1 MMAALGGVNMIFGL
15 GLLETGITFDYAKL
29 LIDNEI
35 ARMIKETLAGIRITR
50 ETLALDI
57 IREVG
62 PGGEFISHEHTYQHF
77 REELSQYKLFDKQTR
92 SNWEAQGGKDLVEK
106 AYEEAKKIVESH
118 KPMALPSGAAAK
130 IQDIVKEAEEHYG
143 VIISKGG
150 D

>member
-15 GLLETGITFDYAKL
+15 GLLETGMTFDYAKL

-35 ARMIKETLAGIRITR
+35 ARMIKETLAGIPITR

-77 REELSQYKLFDKQTR
+77 RGEQSQYKLFDKQTR
-92 SNWEAQGGKDLVEK
+92 NNWESQGEKDLVMK
-106 AYEEAKKIVESH
+106 AYEEAKKIMESH
-118 KPMALPSGAAAK
+118 QAMVLPSGAAGK
-130 IQDIVKEAEEHYG
+130 VHDIVKEAEEHYG
-143 VIISKGG
+143 VTS
-150 D
+150 